1 MNIEDAIKN
10 LREKNS
16 RRFYIGNTERN
27 RMMYISIFL
36 IDDIGT
42 LNYDKEHLY
51 VRENAKNFGPFTD
64 KEIIEKYK
72 DYNFRLC
79 RIADMC
85 I

>member
-16 RRFYIGNTERN
+16 RRLYIGNTERN
-27 RMMYISIFL
+27 RRMYISIFL
-36 IDDIGT
+36 NEDICT
-42 LNYDKEHLY
+42 LNYDKEYLY
-51 VRENAKNFGPFTD
+51 VRENTNLGLFAD

-79 RIADMC
+79 RIADGC